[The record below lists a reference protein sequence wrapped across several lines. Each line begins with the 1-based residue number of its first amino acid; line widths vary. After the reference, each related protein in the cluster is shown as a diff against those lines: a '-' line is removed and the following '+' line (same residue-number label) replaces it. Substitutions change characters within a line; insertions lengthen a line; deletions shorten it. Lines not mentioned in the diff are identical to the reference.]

1 MQQSCHILANR
12 VPSFLVSCPTRW
24 CLYWQR
30 DGVQQCTPS
39 FPAPA
44 GMPSMANRGIFRM
57 SIILKSTVRS
67 VIVCYQS
74 WQETIIL
81 QPPCTNNVFGGNQG
95 KFRID
100 LQDYHQDK
108 HFDYTAPGLSA
119 DAMFC
124 LITDTLHWWW
134 CGLEHDSGVLAL
146 QSLNMSLGGLLV
158 IKKSIKGR

>member
-1 MQQSCHILANR
+1 MMSVLTERRGTAMYSIFPCPCRHAIDGQQRHFQNVHNIE
-12 VPSFLVSCPTRW
+12 V
-24 CLYWQR
+24 YW
-30 DGVQQCTPS
+30 S
-39 FPAPA
+39 
-44 GMPSMANRGIFRM
+44 
-57 SIILKSTVRS
+57 
-67 VIVCYQS
+67 VCYQS

-146 QSLNMSLGGLLV
+146 QSLNMSLAYLIIVTGTTGGARV
-158 IKKSIKGR
+158 KIFCQV